1 MKANLNEIKSAAKFV
16 VDCKQDPAIVAQ
28 KDSVGPLVDLI
39 EERLSSKRGGHIWV
53 CLPDLLL

>member
-39 EERLSSKRGGHIWV
+39 EERLSSKRGGHI
-53 CLPDLLL
+53 

>member
-1 MKANLNEIKSAAKFV
+1 
-16 VDCKQDPAIVAQ
+16 
-28 KDSVGPLVDLI
+28 VDLI